1 MNVSH
6 TNGVICIS
14 PSLARLA
21 LTGKWF
27 VEPPLNHCSKRERQ
41 GGRTHELTI
50 CKKRPP
56 VRTCL
61 ICALPSSDRRDFQP
75 SRFYGPNQWLLEL
88 AFVTRSLREGE
99 KKTSR
104 ATKPEAPVKNA
115 IEVHPQ
121 HKVAGSPS
129 YVSSVGSFIKP
140 SFPWATSLFSPPCA
154 QFKKVSQRPW
164 RLTLPETSVAERRV
178 DDSLGEGKWKVEEL
192 LKSTC

>member
-1 MNVSH
+1 MVKPAL
-6 TNGVICIS
+6 ICIS
-14 PSLARLA
+14 SSLGRHA

-88 AFVTRSLREGE
+88 AFVTRSLRERE
-99 KKTSR
+99 KKR
-104 ATKPEAPVKNA
+104 QAV
-115 IEVHPQ
+115 VRYHW
-121 HKVAGSPS
+121 
-129 YVSSVGSFIKP
+129 GSFNYCL
-140 SFPWATSLFSPPCA
+140 WL
-154 QFKKVSQRPW
+154 V
-164 RLTLPETSVAERRV
+164 LNLE
-178 DDSLGEGKWKVEEL
+178 
-192 LKSTC
+192 